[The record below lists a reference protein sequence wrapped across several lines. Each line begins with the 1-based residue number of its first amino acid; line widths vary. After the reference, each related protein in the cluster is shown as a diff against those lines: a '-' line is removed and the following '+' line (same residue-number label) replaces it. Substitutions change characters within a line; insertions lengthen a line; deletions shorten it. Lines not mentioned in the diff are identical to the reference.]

1 MGRGFGSNSQPKATA
16 NMINFIDLFNLVA
29 KVARPLHFTGGNEAT
44 SMEDKFEDLGID
56 SLDGL
61 VMMMYMCEIYGI
73 PDDDESKSWAPKTV
87 QEIYDLLMGR
97 KTKEPESL
105 EQVAEAIK

>member
-1 MGRGFGSNSQPKATA
+1 
-16 NMINFIDLFNLVA
+16 MINFIDLFNLVA
-29 KVARPLHFTGGNEAT
+29 KVARPIHFETTKAT
-44 SMEDKFEDLGID
+44 SMEDVFQDLGID

-73 PDDDESKSWAPKTV
+73 PDDDETKGWAPKTV
-87 QEIYDLLMGR
+87 QELYDLLMSR
-97 KTKEPESL
+97 KTQEPESL